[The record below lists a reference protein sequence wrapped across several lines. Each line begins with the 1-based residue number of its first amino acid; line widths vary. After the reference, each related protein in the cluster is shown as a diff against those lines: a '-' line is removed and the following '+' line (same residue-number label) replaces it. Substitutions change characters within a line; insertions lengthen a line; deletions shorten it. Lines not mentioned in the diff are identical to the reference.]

1 LETLPEGKLRFIP
14 LGGVGEIGKNMYAYH
29 VRDQILVVDCG
40 LKFPDENMYGV
51 DVVVPDVR
59 WLVEHR
65 DAIQAILITH
75 GHEDHIGGL
84 AYVMPQLP
92 GVPIYGPRLA
102 LGLAKHR
109 LGEKRLLD
117 SLDLREFGPDDVLE
131 IGHFS
136 VEPIQV
142 AHSIPDSFAFAIRTP
157 AGTVIHTGDFKFD
170 QTPVDGRLFDVG
182 KLARIADEGV
192 LALVS
197 DTTNI
202 ERPGYVPSERIVG
215 QTFDRVFREAPG
227 RVIIASFASQIHRM
241 QMAVD
246 CALRHGRKVAAIGRS
261 MSQNMDMAA
270 SLGYL
275 TVPQGVRV
283 RGDEM
288 NGRKPKDLCILTT
301 GSQGEP
307 LAGLARMA
315 NGDHRQVTIK
325 EGDTIILSA
334 TPIPGNEDAVYR
346 VINGLIERGAQVI
359 YESLMPVHVSGH
371 GNAEELK
378 LVLNIANPQY
388 VIPVHGE
395 ARMMALYG
403 KTAEDMGWLREDIF
417 RLDIGDVLELD
428 EGAGRVIDRIP
439 SGSVLVDPSGL
450 AGIHEVVLKDRQ
462 QLAHEGFVVCVV
474 ALDAET
480 GALVSG
486 PELISRGF
494 VYMDQNEEMMDE
506 AINQVR
512 ALFAPRRG
520 ASAEDGSPRD
530 LEVLKGDI
538 RGTLKRFFEKRT
550 QRRPVILPTILEV
563 DPRAATAAYADDE
576 DLDDEDDENEPD
588 EEDADDEAEA
598 LDVAA

>member
-1 LETLPEGKLRFIP
+1 METLPEGKIRMIP

-51 DVVVPDVR
+51 DLVVPDVR
-59 WLVEHR
+59 YLVENR
-65 DAIQAILITH
+65 DAVQAIILTH
-75 GHEDHIGGL
+75 GHEDHIGAL

-92 GVPIYGPRLA
+92 GVPVYGTKLA
-102 LGLAKHR
+102 LGLARHR
-109 LGEKRLLD
+109 LGEKRLLG
-117 SLDLREFGPDDVLE
+117 SLELREFVADDVLE
-131 IGHFS
+131 IGHFT

-142 AHSIPDSFAFAIRTP
+142 AHSIPDSFAFAIKTD
-157 AGTVIHTGDFKFD
+157 AGTIVHTGDFKFD
-170 QTPVDGRLFDVG
+170 QTPVDGRLFDVA
-182 KLARIADEGV
+182 KLARIADAGV

-241 QMAVD
+241 QMAID
-246 CALRHGRKVAAIGRS
+246 CSLKHGRKVAALGRS

-275 TVPQGVRV
+275 TVPEGVRV

-288 NGRKPKDLCILTT
+288 NNLKAKDTCILTT

-315 NGDHRQVTIK
+315 NGDHRQVTIQK
-325 EGDTIILSA
+325 NDTIILSA
-334 TPIPGNEDAVYR
+334 TPIPGNEDAVWS
-346 VINGLIERGAQVI
+346 VVNGLIGRGAQVI
-359 YESLMPVHVSGH
+359 YDTLMPVHVSGH

-388 VIPVHGE
+388 AIPVHGE
-395 ARMMALYG
+395 ARMMSLYA
-403 KTAEDMGWLREDIF
+403 KTAVDMGWLPEDVF
-417 RLDIGDVLELD
+417 QLEIGDVLELD
-428 EGAGRVIDRIP
+428 AERGRIVDRVP
-439 SGSVLVDPSGL
+439 CGSILVDSSGL

-462 QLAHEGFVVCVV
+462 MLAEQGFVVAIV
-474 ALDAET
+474 ALDGET
-480 GALVSG
+480 GELVSG

-494 VYMDQNEEMMDE
+494 VYMDQNQEMMDE
-506 AINQVR
+506 AVEQVR
-512 ALFAPRRG
+512 ALFTPRNGSDGADDAP
-520 ASAEDGSPRD
+520 AAASPRD
-530 LEVLKGDI
+530 LEVVKGDI
-538 RGTLKRFFEKRT
+538 RGTLKRFFDKRT
-550 QRRPVILPTILEV
+550 GRRPVILPTVLEV
-563 DPRAATAAYADDE
+563 
-576 DLDDEDDENEPD
+576 
-588 EEDADDEAEA
+588 
-598 LDVAA
+598 